1 MGFCYLS
8 SVGDSSRKGV
18 GGGVDGR
25 WESKLLLYCNEVII
39 LTLRVLFNL
48 LLIQYIRSS
57 WLIYMNKGMVVNE
70 CVWKLDS

>member
-1 MGFCYLS
+1 MS

-18 GGGVDGR
+18 GGVGGR

-39 LTLRVLFNL
+39 LSLRVLFNL